1 MNAAD
6 GSNTHVELQSAENLN
21 GAANNNT
28 ALMLKGRT
36 LIRGLVKPVNASL
49 TFGGAVIGVLD
60 FLSPRIALLPIAA
73 TVAVV
78 VLIGTVLLR
87 KFFAPHL
94 PDGNTLKTLF
104 APQASMHRS
113 PVIVAGGVL
122 SALMVAGAAWSSAAA
137 PSGGIIA
144 SKFDAARNA
153 QMQLGVL
160 QVMQKEQRGQT
171 AVMEDIR
178 EGRAA
183 NPRRELANQGT
194 LWTENEFRNALDRG
208 DVQVS
213 SLFLSGGMP
222 WKLVYTKKIFEN
234 GDKSILQ
241 LLLTYPQLLI
251 ERTDQCAWFM
261 SNFVKVSKGS
271 STSTRASDSENAER
285 AHILI
290 PIEKSFLKNFCS
302 TSADLMFA
310 KNKLSDGEKWEQ
322 RDFKVY
328 NEKIANYKSAEL
340 CVQETLSNNARK
352 LMNDTNNF
360 NPMGRGTYSNYDS
373 LLADVQARMMTGVR
387 SLNIEIDAAVKSY
400 CQKQAEE
407 SKPTLG
413 NGNRLLV
420 ESWKQ
425 IVDAVS

>member
-6 GSNTHVELQSAENLN
+6 GSNTHVELQSSENLN

-94 PDGNTLKTLF
+94 PDGSTLKTLF

-183 NPRRELANQGT
+183 NSRRELANQGI
-194 LWTENEFRNALDRG
+194 LWQQSKFEDAVGQRDLQVIALFLAGGMQWRVERVEYLLVKNDIEIVNLLLRYPKLATKHSGDCIGVIRGLERGAVSDKSTYARGVRSNDFVAVELNALSARFLKAACADPEDITRVQEALIDLAKSEIG
-208 DVQVS
+208 AIEDLEVLKDKAKKNDCIEVFAGGPSNPFDV
-213 SLFLSGGMP
+213 
-222 WKLVYTKKIFEN
+222 KLCGVK
-234 GDKSILQ
+234 DKELALRRQ
-241 LLLTYPQLLI
+241 GNYVLLKQTEI
-251 ERTDQCAWFM
+251 
-261 SNFVKVSKGS
+261 K
-271 STSTRASDSENAER
+271 
-285 AHILI
+285 
-290 PIEKSFLKNFCS
+290 FLKNV
-302 TSADLMFA
+302 
-310 KNKLSDGEKWEQ
+310 LS
-322 RDFKVY
+322 V
-328 NEKIANYKSAEL
+328 IS
-340 CVQETLSNNARK
+340 
-352 LMNDTNNF
+352 
-360 NPMGRGTYSNYDS
+360 
-373 LLADVQARMMTGVR
+373 
-387 SLNIEIDAAVKSY
+387 
-400 CQKQAEE
+400 
-407 SKPTLG
+407 
-413 NGNRLLV
+413 
-420 ESWKQ
+420 
-425 IVDAVS
+425 